1 MFASS
6 AVLVFVALVSP
17 AADLFVTPDGKP
29 DGNGSQARPW
39 DLATALAGKD
49 RVRAGDTVWLGRGTY
64 RGTFLKPAQP
74 SGTAGKPIVY
84 RAMPGQRVT
93 LTAKEDDR
101 CVLEIAGA
109 EHVWFWG
116 MEVTV
121 GGRPELGHYGA
132 GVSLRGGREIKLIN
146 LAIHDCPNRSGIA
159 GSNLGSEFYG
169 CLIYRNGQWA
179 NGLAHGTYTQNR
191 PEDVGG
197 DLAKLP
203 WKIHRDCAVFQNF
216 GWGVH
221 SYATSP
227 KLANLLYEG
236 VAAYGNGLPTGAT
249 KPCPNF
255 LAGGQKF
262 DDNVVLR
269 DCYTYYPDKGSFKR
283 GADLGYGDENG
294 RLTVESSCFVGG
306 QDALWI
312 RKWQQAA
319 VTGCRFLTTNGHA
332 LRLIRPA
339 DYQPSRYRFAEN
351 TYYKLAAPPLQLDDA
366 PIADLAAWQS
376 ATGLDQSSRMV
387 NGRPSQPWIF
397 LRPNRYEPEK
407 ALLVVYNWPRTPE
420 VEVALGRLWGLKP
433 DQAYRVHSV
442 EDIWAAPVDEGRFSG
457 DPARLKMAGSY
468 APEFACYLLVRVM
481 RQSDTGRK
489 SP

>member
-1 MFASS
+1 M
-6 AVLVFVALVSP
+6 AVFLALVAP
-17 AADLFVTPDGKP
+17 AADQFVTPDGKP
-29 DGNGSQARPW
+29 DGDGSQARPW
-39 DLATALAGKD
+39 DLATALTGKD

-64 RGTFLKPAQP
+64 RGTFLKPAHP

-84 RAMPGQRVT
+84 RAMPGQRVI

-109 EHVWFWG
+109 EYVWFWG

-146 LAIHDCPNRSGIA
+146 LVIHDCPNRSGIA

-197 DLAKLP
+197 DLDKLP

-236 VAAYGNGLPTGAT
+236 VVAYGNGLPAGAT

-269 DCYTYYPDKGSFKR
+269 DCYTYYPDKGNFKR

-294 RLTVESSCFVGG
+294 RLTVEGSCFVGG

-319 VTGCRFLTTNGHA
+319 VTGCRFLTANGHA

-339 DYQPSRYRFAEN
+339 DYQPSRYRFADN
-351 TYYKLAAPPLQLDDA
+351 TYYKLTAPLLQLDDT
-366 PIADLAAWQS
+366 PIADLAAWQA
-376 ATGLDQSSRMV
+376 ATGLDGSSRTV
-387 NGRPSQPWIF
+387 TGRPNQPWIF

-420 VEVALGRLWGLKP
+420 VAVALGRLWGLKP
-433 DQAYRVHSV
+433 GQAYRVHSV
-442 EDIWAAPVDEGRFSG
+442 EDIWAAPVEEGRFSG
-457 DPARLKMAGSY
+457 EPARLKMAGSY
-468 APEFACYLLVRVM
+468 APEFACYLLARVVQ
-481 RQSDTGRK
+481 QSDAGRK